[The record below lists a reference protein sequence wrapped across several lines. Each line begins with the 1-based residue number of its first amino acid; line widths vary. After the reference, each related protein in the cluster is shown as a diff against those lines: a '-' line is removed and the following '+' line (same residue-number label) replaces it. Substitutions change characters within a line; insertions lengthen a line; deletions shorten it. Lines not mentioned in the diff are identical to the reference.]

1 MNHVMENKIYERYP
15 IQEIF
20 QNYVSVLM
28 RGYCTDKGIVELQ
41 KLF

>member
-1 MNHVMENKIYERYP
+1 MR
-15 IQEIF
+15 EIF
-20 QNYVSVLM
+20 YNYVSVLM